1 MNTRLKT
8 LGAAVAFAAIATSI
22 PTAVTAFADPEP
34 APAPA
39 PAATSTTVSTPVAR
53 IPDVQGPGCDA
64 YKKALTAAGGSPTT
78 VSEQTASQALASNAD
93 LSDFYAALSGQ
104 WNPAVNLISVLDNGP
119 YNVFAPTNDAFAK
132 IDPAE
137 LAALKADPAQ
147 LTSVLYYHMALGLLG
162 PDDIHGNLTT
172 QQGKQITIDGKG
184 GDLKFDQTA
193 KVICGGIAAKDAKIY
208 MIDTVL
214 SPNNALS
221 SNGETPTS
229 GTTTTST
236 TAAEATTSA
245 TAPTTTSAAPAAPT
259 TTTAPAAAPAA

>member
-8 LGAAVAFAAIATSI
+8 LGAAVAFAAIATSV
-22 PTAVTAFADPEP
+22 PTAVNAFADPAPEP
-34 APAPA
+34 APATP
-39 PAATSTTVSTPVAR
+39 TTTVSTPVAR

-64 YKKALTAAGGSPTT
+64 YKKTLAASGGSPTT
-78 VSEQTASQALASNAD
+78 VSEQTASQALAANPD
-93 LSDFYAALSGQ
+93 LSDFTAAISGQ
-104 WNPAVNLISVLDNGP
+104 WNPAVNLVSVLDNGP

-137 LAALKADPAQ
+137 LAALKADPAR

-184 GDLKFDQTA
+184 GDLKFDQVA
-193 KVICGGIAAKDAKIY
+193 KVVCGGIAAKNAKIY

-214 SPNNALS
+214 SPDNALS
-221 SNGETPTS
+221 PNGETPTS
-229 GTTTTST
+229 ATTTTS
-236 TAAEATTSA
+236 AEATSA
-245 TAPTTTSAAPAAPT
+245 APTTTSVSPAAPAAPT
-259 TTTAPAAAPAA
+259 TSATPAA